1 MAANEF
7 FIQCRPYDGAT
18 HELHAS
24 DQITVPAA
32 RWQELYSAA
41 HDGSGRPLFVRL
53 GDPTS
58 SGVVVGRLRPAEFG
72 SADEVGEEGL
82 LVPLWMWLQLG
93 APDEEHWLRMA
104 VVALP
109 DAGSVTLRPRSIATL
124 GELPGDPVAVLAE
137 ALSGAGGGPSW
148 ACLNAGAE
156 LPLALGAFDV
166 LRVADVEGQE
176 VGAACILNLDV
187 TLELEPALNTPVLRP
202 QEPSPELLVPPAIE
216 PAPTA
221 MPPPPPATGRR
232 FGPHPTGFI
241 PFSGTGHRLG

>member
-7 FIQCRPYDGAT
+7 FLQCRPYDGAT

-32 RWQELYSAA
+32 RWQELYGAA
-41 HDGSGRPLFVRL
+41 HDGSARPLFVRL
-53 GDPTS
+53 GE
-58 SGVVVGRLRPAEFG
+58 GCVVGRLRPAEFG
-72 SADEVGEEGL
+72 SADVVGAEEL

-109 DAGSVTLRPRSIATL
+109 DAGSVTLRPRSAATL
-124 GELPGDPVAVLAE
+124 EELPGDPVATLAE

-156 LPLALGAFDV
+156 LPLALGTFDV

-187 TLELEPALNTPVLRP
+187 VLELEPALNTPVLRP
-202 QEPSPELLVPPAIE
+202 ATPVQREPSPEQLVPSAVE
-216 PAPTA
+216 PAPA
-221 MPPPPPATGRR
+221 PATGRR

-241 PFSGTGHRLG
+241 PFSGTGYRLG